1 MDKYEYKLKLDEI
14 KSLASEKRYDEAV
27 QIIDTI
33 NWRKVR
39 NVNSLVKA
47 GEIYAQVGRYEEGKE
62 ILLMA
67 YDRSPIGRMII
78 YRLAEIAIRTKS
90 FDEAQEYY
98 QEFVEIAP
106 HDNLKYI
113 LRYEL
118 NKAMGAGLDVLIGIL
133 EELKEQEYSEKWAF
147 ELVYLYHQAGKSEQ
161 CISACDELI
170 LWFGDGPYVEKA
182 LELKML
188 YQPLTKSQED
198 KYRSFKQYR
207 DGVVEVRPTD
217 YLESGEIVKETVQ
230 IPQVTTN
237 AGRFNTVN
245 LQQELAKS
253 MQQIIEATEKE
264 TVHDELDNIKKIV
277 EEIPY
282 LQIPNEVETEE
293 ELEEKY
299 GHFETDEEIDGSLKI
314 NFQELLAEDYDGQ
327 ISLMVPERSSFE
339 KQITGQMNID
349 EILEEWERTRR
360 AAEAALQEA
369 EQRKLESAKAKALAQ
384 AGDIMDRLA
393 TVIPQLDAGMSP
405 KDLLEQEYL
414 GKAAAMD
421 SAAIADMMIQHHPKE
436 EAGQLM
442 SDMNS
447 ILQQQIDELS
457 KVNEGIDEF
466 LSGAERAENYPF
478 DMEATDEEPL
488 TEELPDEELS
498 SEELLNEELS
508 SEELLNEELSNEEL
522 LDEELLDEELL
533 NEELSEGEDLEE
545 FPDEEIE
552 NEEVE
557 SKQIENSESFVDD
570 SKEFVEDEVSEN
582 EVLEDETKPKASL
595 GDTVEFKLPKVEIPE
610 EVLSEAEKQPNLEAA
625 LEAEMEFA
633 PEEAPITK
641 LSDKQRELF
650 SYFTPVSGM
659 EAQLCQALTGARNHL
674 SKSGNASAG
683 NIVIQGASGSG
694 KTVLATSLIK
704 ALQEESGKPGAKV
717 GKIDASVLNQK
728 DIPNLLKKIEGGCLI
743 IEKAGDL
750 SRETAVKLSLAM
762 EVQEKGLLVIMEDT
776 REGIRKALGRDE
788 SFARKFT
795 EKITLPVFT
804 SDELVAFAKSY
815 AHELFYEIDD
825 MAVLALYNRISNI
838 QRLDQATTLTEVKEI
853 VDEAIA
859 SAERFS
865 MKKLFTSRKHK
876 DNDYEILQEKDFE
889 E

>member
-14 KSLASEKRYDEAV
+14 KSLSSEKRYEEAA
-27 QIIDTI
+27 QLADTI

-78 YRLAEIAIRTKS
+78 YRLAEIAVKTKN
-90 FDEAQEYY
+90 FDEAKEYY
-98 QEFVEIAP
+98 DEFVEIAP
-106 HDNLKYI
+106 HDNLKYV

-118 NKAMGAGLDVLIGIL
+118 NKAMGADTDVLIGIL
-133 EELKEQEYSEKWAF
+133 EELKDQEYTEKWAF

-188 YQPLTKSQED
+188 YQPLSKAQED
-198 KYRSFKQYR
+198 KYRAFKQHR
-207 DGVVEVRPTD
+207 DGIVEVRPTD
-217 YLESGEIVKETVQ
+217 YLESGEIVKETVH
-230 IPQVTTN
+230 IPQVKTN

-253 MQQIIEATEKE
+253 MQQIMDATEKA
-264 TVHDELDNIKKIV
+264 TVSDEMDNIKKIV

-282 LQIPNEVETEE
+282 LQLPSEEEVQE
-293 ELEEKY
+293 ELEGKY
-299 GHFETDEEIDGSLKI
+299 GHIETDEEIDGSLKI
-314 NFQELLAEDYDGQ
+314 NFQELLAEDGDGQ
-327 ISLMVPERSSFE
+327 IRIMVPERSVFE
-339 KQITGQMNID
+339 KQITGQMNIAD
-349 EILEEWERTRR
+349 ILEEWERTRR
-360 AAEAALQEA
+360 AAEAALQGA

-405 KDLLEQEYL
+405 KNLLEQEYL

-421 SAAIADMMIQHHPKE
+421 SAAIANMMIQHHPKE

-447 ILQQQIDELS
+447 ILQQQIDELNR
-457 KVNEGIDEF
+457 VNEGIDEF
-466 LSGAERAENYPF
+466 LS
-478 DMEATDEEPL
+478 EAG
-488 TEELPDEELS
+488 TEALS
-498 SEELLNEELS
+498 SEEELPEVKLPEEV
-508 SEELLNEELSNEEL
+508 
-522 LDEELLDEELL
+522 
-533 NEELSEGEDLEE
+533 EELSE
-545 FPDEEIE
+545 
-552 NEEVE
+552 EVE
-557 SKQIENSESFVDD
+557 E
-570 SKEFVEDEVSEN
+570 
-582 EVLEDETKPKASL
+582 L
-595 GDTVEFKLPKVEIPE
+595 PE
-610 EVLSEAEKQPNLEAA
+610 EAEDQLEKPSEQPELEQQDAGEMEERQPDLEAA
-625 LEAEMEFA
+625 LAAEAEVLTKTEM
-633 PEEAPITK
+633 PKVKLEEELEELEIEEESVTK
-641 LSDKQRELF
+641 LSDRQKEIF
-650 SYFTPVSGM
+650 SYFIPVMGM
-659 EAQLCQALTGARNHL
+659 EAQLCQVLTGARRYL
-674 SKSGNASAG
+674 CRKGNSCTG
-683 NIVIQGASGSG
+683 NIVIQGARGSG
-694 KTVLATSLIK
+694 KTVLATSIVK
-704 ALQEESGKPGAKV
+704 ALQEETGKLGSKV
-717 GKIDASVLNQK
+717 GKIDAASLNLK
-728 DIPNLLKKIEGGCLI
+728 DIPVLLKKIEGGCLI

-750 SRETAVKLSLAM
+750 SRETAVRLSLAM
-762 EVQEKGLLVIMEDT
+762 EAQEGGLLVILEDT
-776 REGIRKALGRDE
+776 RDGIRKALGRDE
-788 SFARKFT
+788 FFARKFT
-795 EKITLPVFT
+795 EKVTLPVFT
-804 SDELVAFAKSY
+804 IDELVAFAKSY
-815 AHELFYEIDD
+815 ARELFYEIDD

-876 DNDYEILQEKDFE
+876 ENDYGILQEKDFE